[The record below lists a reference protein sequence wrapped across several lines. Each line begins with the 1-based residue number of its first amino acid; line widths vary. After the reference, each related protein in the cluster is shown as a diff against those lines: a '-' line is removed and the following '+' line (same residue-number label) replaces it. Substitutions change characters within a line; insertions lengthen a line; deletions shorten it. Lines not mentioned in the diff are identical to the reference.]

1 VSLVLAK
8 LKTTF
13 FALGH
18 ILCSFLILVS
28 GWVVVNKFSL
38 VTF

>member
-8 LKTTF
+8 LKTNF
-13 FALGH
+13 FALEH
-18 ILCSFLILVS
+18 ILCFFLILLS
-28 GWVVVNKFSL
+28 GWVVIDKFSL